1 MVRQRWSEAGLFRRL
16 AVVLL
21 SAQSVFISVA
31 FALLSAN
38 VARDGEG
45 LDGVL
50 VFIWVTASLIPFALN
65 GMTAWAILFGSL
77 RARVWATL
85 LSAATFLFWLPSGGW
100 VGVAIAV
107 VAVATIVVV
116 WRHDAV
122 EGAVGIRPAQS
133 LD

>member
-1 MVRQRWSEAGLFRRL
+1 M
-16 AVVLL
+16 LL
-21 SAQSVFISVA
+21 GAQAVFISVA

-116 WRHDAV
+116 WRHDEV
-122 EGAVGIRPAQS
+122 EGVVGIRALPAP
-133 LD
+133 D